1 LPFVHDTGS
10 GPAVLFLHA
19 FPLDASMWDTQVAAV
34 SDRYRC
40 LRPDAYGCGSSPAPP
55 PRMTLDGVAD
65 GIVAALAARGV
76 TSAAVVGLSMG
87 GYTAFA
93 LLRRAPSLVRAL
105 MLCDTRAAAD
115 TEKARVDRLVMAEQ
129 VRREG
134 VEGIVEPTVA
144 RLLSPQS
151 AAEFHISDPV
161 RARIRRCTP
170 DGVIACQE
178 AMASR
183 PDATPQL
190 SGISVPAL
198 VLAGSLNAVTP
209 PDEAERMAGAI
220 PGARYTAIDGAGHL
234 SNLERWDAFNA
245 ALSGFLT
252 ESYPAV

>member
-1 LPFVHDTGS
+1 
-10 GPAVLFLHA
+10 
-19 FPLDASMWDTQVAAV
+19 
-34 SDRYRC
+34 
-40 LRPDAYGCGSSPAPP
+40 
-55 PRMTLDGVAD
+55 
-65 GIVAALAARGV
+65 
-76 TSAAVVGLSMG
+76 MG

-105 MLCDTRAAAD
+105 LLCDTRAAAD

-144 RLLSPQS
+144 RLLAPQS
-151 AAEFHISDPV
+151 AGEFHISDPV

-170 DGVIACQE
+170 EGVIACQE

-183 PDATPQL
+183 PDATSQL
-190 SGISVPAL
+190 SGISVPTL
-198 VLAGSLNAVTP
+198 VLAGSLDAVTP

-220 PGARYTAIDGAGHL
+220 PGARYAVIEGAGHL

-245 ALSGFLT
+245 ALSGFLS
-252 ESYPAV
+252 ENYPAV